1 VEVAVRIT
9 VEELE
14 LHPIVVSK
22 TYPTGTLDYHGADF
36 RQAAPLQV
44 NAVAELRGS
53 EIHIRGRVATSLQA
67 CCDRCLVSVAIPV
80 ERDFDLFYRPVS
92 TIARAEEVELLEDE
106 LEVGFFSGD
115 GIELADV
122 VTEQVILSV
131 PMKVVCQTECRGFC
145 PVCGANLNIEK
156 CGCLPSV
163 EDSPFS
169 FLKKG

>member
-1 VEVAVRIT
+1 MRIT

-36 RQAAPLQV
+36 RQVAPLQV
-44 NAVAELRGS
+44 DAVAEVRGS
-53 EIHIRGRVATSLQA
+53 EIHIRGRVATSLEA
-67 CCDRCLVSVAIPV
+67 SCDRCLVSVAIPV

>member
-1 VEVAVRIT
+1 MRIT

-53 EIHIRGRVATSLQA
+53 EIHIRGGVATSLEA

-169 FLKKG
+169 SLKKG